1 MSKSDTK
8 KSPDEQSADDF
19 AEAINQQTSESLKV
33 KLLALYKNQNQRDDI
48 LEQGYNES
56 FYSIEYGYHLKYNE
70 INKEI
75 SSIINQGVRI
85 PEYWKRVIENSKF
98 FTVNDKDKEILKH
111 LIDIEIKQDEADKK
125 SFIVYFIFESNSFF
139 EETVIEKQ
147 YIFNK
152 KEDAYLEAK
161 SKEIKWKGT
170 PPNIKMVKKKI
181 KKGKTSSTIT
191 KEKKVDSFFNIFE
204 DEQND
209 DEDDD
214 DNEEKEDDE
223 NDISSEAEFIL
234 NDLVPFSMEYY
245 LDIQK
250 LSALDD
256 QIDEDEDEDDDD
268 EVDNHKGSK
277 KRHK

>member
-1 MSKSDTK
+1 MSKPESK
-8 KSPDEQSADDF
+8 KSPEEQSAEDF
-19 AEAINQQTSESLKV
+19 AEAINQQSSESLKV

-56 FYSIEYGYHLKYNE
+56 FYAIEYGYHIKYNE

-75 SSIINQGVRI
+75 SSVINQGVRI
-85 PEYWKRVIENSKF
+85 PEYWRKVIENSKF

-111 LIDIEIKQDEADKK
+111 LIDIEIKHDEADKK

-139 EETVIEKQ
+139 DETVLEKQ

-161 SKEIKWKGT
+161 SKEINWKGS

-204 DEQND
+204 AKQDD
-209 DEDDD
+209 DEDE

-223 NDISSEAEFIL
+223 NDISSEAEFVL

-256 QIDEDEDEDDDD
+256 QIDEDEDEDDEDD
-268 EVDNHKGSK
+268 NAKGSK
-277 KRHK
+277 KKHK